1 MTAPMPERRVTWAE
15 LFFDLVFVF
24 AVTEVAALLHAEQT
38 GLGLARAVVVFV
50 PIYWTWVGATMRV
63 NIIGAERAG
72 TQMWLFVVAFCGL
85 LMALAV
91 PDAYHSR
98 ALLFAFAYWAARTV
112 LLLTMPKHGRL
123 HWHPYTVSVFGTGPL
138 LVLGAALP
146 PTPQLAVWALAAV
159 IDLSTPTVLRSRLR
173 GMQFAPAHLAERFGL
188 FLLIALGES
197 VVAVGA
203 PAAAAS
209 SIDVDVLLAVAA
221 AFGFTAGLWW
231 VYFHFA
237 ADAMRYALSVAQVQ
251 LDIARHV
258 LSYGHL
264 MFIAAVI
271 SVGVGMREVVGH
283 PADQLSWSVVAL
295 LFGGCAWYLATF
307 SYTRWE
313 MFRKISWTRLA
324 GAGAVLVALPAAPF
338 LPGWVA
344 LAVLA
349 LIVAALNAWEATRVR
364 AAAAAAAAAG

>member
-1 MTAPMPERRVTWAE
+1 
-15 LFFDLVFVF
+15 
-24 AVTEVAALLHAEQT
+24 
-38 GLGLARAVVVFV
+38 
-50 PIYWTWVGATMRV
+50 MR
-63 NIIGAERAG
+63 
-72 TQMWLFVVAFCGL
+72 F
-85 LMALAV
+85 
-91 PDAYHSR
+91 
-98 ALLFAFAYWAARTV
+98 
-112 LLLTMPKHGRL
+112 
-123 HWHPYTVSVFGTGPL
+123 
-138 LVLGAALP
+138 
-146 PTPQLAVWALAAV
+146 
-159 IDLSTPTVLRSRLR
+159 
-173 GMQFAPAHLAERFGL
+173 
-188 FLLIALGES
+188 
-197 VVAVGA
+197 
-203 PAAAAS
+203 
-209 SIDVDVLLAVAA
+209 
-221 AFGFTAGLWW
+221 
-231 VYFHFA
+231 
-237 ADAMRYALSVAQVQ
+237 ALSVAQVQ

-349 LIVAALNAWEATRVR
+349 LIVAALNVWEATRVR